1 MHTILADTQL
11 KAIYHYTAIPLD
23 TELKAIYH
31 YTAMPLD
38 TELKAIPLYSYT
50 THSLYMHSCTFSIFS
65 LSDSKNRD
73 LKETVATYS
82 NSNST
87 CNSATITKY
96 KTRNWRLLQHKQLIT
111 INLTSNNASIGLTT
125 ADRIHCIACRHCFN
139 NVWLLYFVPAF
150 LVSSL
155 KLFSY
160 SQFQQLQC
168 VSKKPDHY
176 NRYDITSPIHN
187 VHQLFLAQTGL
198 IQFSTDCT
206 DRPYSILH

>member
-11 KAIYHYTAIPLD
+11 KAIYHYTAMPLD

-31 YTAMPLD
+31 YTAIPLD

-139 NVWLLYFVPAF
+139 NVWLLYFVLAFNADRIHCIACRHCFNNVWLLYFVLAF

-160 SQFQQLQC
+160 SKSQQLQC
-168 VSKKPDHY
+168 V
-176 NRYDITSPIHN
+176 
-187 VHQLFLAQTGL
+187 
-198 IQFSTDCT
+198 
-206 DRPYSILH
+206 